1 EDSSR
6 IRLHAGSRLS
16 ERRPQRALRF
26 AGQPDPQRRRR
37 ERRPAGTHPRRA
49 DAGGE
54 RHRLSVRDEGAGIR
68 PQDLDRIF
76 EPGFT
81 TKPFGEG
88 SGMGLVVVQSVVR
101 NMFAGSVAVDS
112 TVGTGTT
119 VTVTLPIPAQRGVD
133 SRSEAPPLVS

>member
-1 EDSSR
+1 
-6 IRLHAGSRLS
+6 
-16 ERRPQRALRF
+16 
-26 AGQPDPQRRRR
+26 
-37 ERRPAGTHPRRA
+37 
-49 DAGGE
+49 
-54 RHRLSVRDEGAGIR
+54 VRDEGAGIR

-133 SRSEAPPLVS
+133 SRSETPPLAS

>member
-1 EDSSR
+1 MVNMTRTAADAS
-6 IRLHAGSRLS
+6 AG
-16 ERRPQRALRF
+16 
-26 AGQPDPQRRRR
+26 
-37 ERRPAGTHPRRA
+37 RPAPSRVGLTQVGNA
-49 DAGGE
+49 V
-54 RHRLSVRDEGAGIR
+54 RLSVRDEGAGIR
-68 PQDLDRIF
+68 PQDLDRIV

-119 VTVTLPIPAQRGVD
+119 VTVTLPIPAQRVVD
-133 SRSEAPPLVS
+133 SRSEAPPLAS